1 MLGDA
6 ACAQG
11 RGGRRCGEP
20 DEARLG
26 ATSSQGCL
34 HQLSQGLLRGAGGGL
49 PPCLPARTLLLCWGT
64 RPGLEEGS
72 QRAGRRLASLGAV
85 LRGLPGEGAGLPERL
100 ALLQQ
105 ALLVPL
111 HQEGLEL
118 LLLLGREVPQLRV
131 FRQDT
136 LELSPDLAHHRPR
149 HLPQEA
155 WGQRGGG
162 SGPRLWRWPCFG
174 LPGALE
180 PRGLRL
186 ALQ

>member
-6 ACAQG
+6 ARAQG

-85 LRGLPGEGAGLPERL
+85 LRGLPGEGAGLPECL

-131 FRQDT
+131 FRQDA

-180 PRGLRL
+180 PQGLRL